1 MYSYRWNLPGL
12 QAAKWDIT
20 NIDTISARASM
31 RLVIIHTYLP
41 LTSPVLSTRHFLH
54 LHLHPRGRCRLCAL
68 FADFIPNID
77 QTDPLH

>member
-31 RLVIIHTYLP
+31 RLVIVHTCFF
-41 LTSPVLSTRHFLH
+41 TFPVLSTRHFLR
-54 LHLHPRGRCRLCAL
+54 LHLHPRGRYRLCAY
-68 FADFIPNID
+68 FADFIPNND
-77 QTDPLH
+77 QTLPLL